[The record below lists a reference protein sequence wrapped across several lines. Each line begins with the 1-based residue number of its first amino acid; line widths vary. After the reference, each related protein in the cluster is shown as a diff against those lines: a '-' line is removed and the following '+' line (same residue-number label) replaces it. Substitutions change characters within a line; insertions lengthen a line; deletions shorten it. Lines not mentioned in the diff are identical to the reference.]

1 MQVHLSYG
9 ERGLDVELPE
19 GSDVI
24 LPAEPMPLA
33 EPESALREALAS
45 PIGSAPLSELV
56 GADDHVTIVFSDLT
70 RPAPNRLMAP
80 ELLRVVEGA
89 GVPRERITLLVGTGL
104 HRQMSAEELD
114 ALLGPEIAR
123 GYRVVV
129 HDAKDP
135 DALTFL
141 RRYPGERRGGVY
153 LNSAYVQASVRI
165 VTGFVEPHI
174 FAGYSGGGKGVLP
187 GVAAAPNIM
196 RNHNAENLLNPAA
209 TFCSGPGNPIF
220 EEMREVAVASD
231 VTFLCNVTL
240 TAEKAVSGFFCGGLV
255 PAHDAA
261 MAAVDRSALRAVP
274 QAYDIVVGTNG
285 GYPADLNVYQSI
297 KGMAA
302 AARGVREGGAI
313 VIASECREGVGNED
327 YAEFLSSRENPEA
340 LMALLLEPG
349 FHRVDQWG
357 IQCQAMAQLK
367 AEVHLYSSLD
377 AGAVRAAHL
386 IPCEEV
392 GTTVAELARRME
404 GESGE
409 RATVL
414 ALPSGFQAIPQV
426 QAS

>member
-1 MQVHLSYG
+1 M
-9 ERGLDVELPE
+9 
-19 GSDVI
+19 
-24 LPAEPMPLA
+24 
-33 EPESALREALAS
+33 
-45 PIGSAPLSELV
+45 
-56 GADDHVTIVFSDLT
+56 
-70 RPAPNRLMAP
+70 
-80 ELLRVVEGA
+80 
-89 GVPRERITLLVGTGL
+89 
-104 HRQMSAEELD
+104 
-114 ALLGPEIAR
+114 
-123 GYRVVV
+123 
-129 HDAKDP
+129 
-135 DALTFL
+135 
-141 RRYPGERRGGVY
+141 
-153 LNSAYVQASVRI
+153 RI
-165 VTGFVEPHI
+165 VTGFVEQHI

-349 FHRVDQWG
+349 FHRVDQMG
-357 IQCQAMAQLK
+357 DSVPGDGAAQGGGAPVLV
-367 AEVHLYSSLD
+367 AGRGGGAGGALD
-377 AGAVRAAHL
+377 PVRGGGDDGGGAGASDGGGVRGAGDGAGVA
-386 IPCEEV
+386 V
-392 GTTVAELARRME
+392 GVPGDSAGAGELAFRKTGASRTWAGRGRGRR
-404 GESGE
+404 
-409 RATVL
+409 
-414 ALPSGFQAIPQV
+414 
-426 QAS
+426 